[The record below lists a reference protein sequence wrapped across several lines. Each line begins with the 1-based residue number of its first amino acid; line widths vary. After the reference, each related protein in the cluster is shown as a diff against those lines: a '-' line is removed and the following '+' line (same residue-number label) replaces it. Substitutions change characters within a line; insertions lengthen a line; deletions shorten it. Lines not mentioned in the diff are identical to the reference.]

1 MSDRYRY
8 RLQTVLAEFDAAREA
23 LRYVSRNWQ
32 KQDVAAGIGNVT
44 LHDLLQAGLRVEATY
59 FIRLYAEFE
68 GILKDHL
75 ATNHPLVRVPDRP
88 KVDQLIS
95 LVVRAESLTLNPRL
109 RDKLNAARDF
119 RNSIAHS
126 KRKAVPAVPF
136 HGRPRL
142 FGPVHSNAA

>member
-68 GILKDHL
+68 DILKDHL

-88 KVDQLIS
+88 KVDQH
-95 LVVRAESLTLNPRL
+95 
-109 RDKLNAARDF
+109 
-119 RNSIAHS
+119 SIAHS

-136 HGRPRL
+136 TDALACLGRFTAMLPDPR
-142 FGPVHSNAA
+142 S